1 MTISYADLLEDTK
14 RQRIKHVQDIDNLI
28 KSLDTSSTMSHSLLL
43 NGTKNVN
50 TAESIEKYNNQY
62 KETDNLFNTYK
73 NNAYS
78 KLQIPKPSLLNYA
91 NFDNNDYTIYDDVA
105 KELVDEYDYKMGIK
119 EKKLSQN
126 EFDIQTMINQFV
138 ENGDC
143 SMIVKF
149 FQTRMYI
156 VLEWNKDDVNILIW
170 TYELYSIIIQ
180 LVNVDVNEIIPAK
193 YIKMLM
199 NLYNKIDI
207 RMEERI
213 NLIKMNIKFFVK
225 ALKIIENNERALI
238 LNRIL
243 HNDILETDI
252 QMLIDFVENFYYTL
266 KPNETKKS
274 SAQTFL
280 EGALYYIDGYGQDFK
295 PGTSLLESGG
305 FVKQVQLPQHLTEF
319 HPFLKCSVSKT
330 EINNTANSLRRL
342 NCGHLFGQ
350 KAINDWFSMEHS
362 GSFDYTLIN
371 SNQPDITC
379 PYCQKHTKLSDIKPA
394 TFVHLN
400 LFVLENLYDY
410 LKA

>member
-180 LVNVDVNEIIPAK
+180 LVNADVTEIIPAK

-252 QMLIDFVENFYYTL
+252 QMLIDFVENFTIL
-266 KPNETKKS
+266 
-274 SAQTFL
+274 
-280 EGALYYIDGYGQDFK
+280 
-295 PGTSLLESGG
+295 
-305 FVKQVQLPQHLTEF
+305 
-319 HPFLKCSVSKT
+319 
-330 EINNTANSLRRL
+330 
-342 NCGHLFGQ
+342 
-350 KAINDWFSMEHS
+350 
-362 GSFDYTLIN
+362 
-371 SNQPDITC
+371 
-379 PYCQKHTKLSDIKPA
+379 
-394 TFVHLN
+394 
-400 LFVLENLYDY
+400 
-410 LKA
+410 